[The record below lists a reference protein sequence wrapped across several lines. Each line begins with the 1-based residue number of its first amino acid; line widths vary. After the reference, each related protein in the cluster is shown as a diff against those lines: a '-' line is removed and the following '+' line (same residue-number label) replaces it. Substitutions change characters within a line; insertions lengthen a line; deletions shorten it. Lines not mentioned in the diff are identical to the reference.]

1 MSKMVSLFQRITRI
15 LLFKYIIVGFGIL
28 SLIVPILLS
37 FFNAID
43 VDSAVILTEME
54 RIAEGYV
61 PYKTLHLNYP
71 PLFFYINV
79 ALKRLFNV
87 PFGCYPFYLAVHYVF
102 TFVSA
107 WMLYLIS
114 RKFRAPKSISLLA
127 VWLFVMITHWTQ
139 GNIVLFELPS
149 ICFGLIAMYAS
160 IHYSEKNCVHYL
172 WIGVVAA
179 CSLLVKQFGLGF
191 CLLVICLI
199 VIYSEDRRLSRIGLF
214 ILGYLT
220 PLALCLVIWGKDIVN
235 AIILNG
241 YGTNTAELAGYDVS
255 FGHKCSQIIGN
266 LWYYLRRVCPIVI
279 YSALLVPSA
288 IGNIRK
294 GGDEWKQILICY
306 LGILGFA
313 LQFWFVAGGLHYL
326 LYMIPFAVLLLPSIS
341 VLSNGKIMRVLAILS
356 VVVTTLLA
364 IYSTYH
370 NRVYKGIINRG
381 KESQCQISSILE
393 TKIDSGKK
401 VWIPHGGIEYL
412 YYFNNLIVPNMATI
426 GYATG
431 PLEVTPEKQW
441 AQIKSADYVICFKR
455 VYPYEYSFSEEVR
468 EWLSQFSVESLD
480 RDGEILLYDMTSKQQ
495 Y

>member
-1 MSKMVSLFQRITRI
+1 MNKTVNLFQKITGKSF
-15 LLFKYIIVGFGIL
+15 FKCIIVGFGIL
-28 SLIVPILLS
+28 SLIVPIVLS
-37 FFNAID
+37 FFNTID

-79 ALKRLFNV
+79 ALKWIFQV
-87 PFGCYPFYLAVHYVF
+87 PFGCYPFYLGVHYAFV
-102 TFVSA
+102 FVSA
-107 WMLYLIS
+107 WMIYLIS
-114 RKFRAPKSISLLA
+114 REFKASKPISFLA
-127 VWLFVMITHWTQ
+127 VWLFIMITHWTQ

-149 ICFGLIAMYAS
+149 ICFGLIAMYAA
-160 IHYSEKNCVHYL
+160 IHYSEKNCGHFL
-172 WIGVVAA
+172 WIGAVAA

-199 VIYSEDRRLSRIGLF
+199 VLYSKDRRLSRIGLF

-235 AIILNG
+235 SIILNG
-241 YGTNTAELAGYDVS
+241 YGTNTAELAGWDVS
-255 FGHKCSQIIGN
+255 FGHKCGQIIGN
-266 LWYYLRRVCPIVI
+266 LWYFLRRVCPIVI
-279 YSALLVPSA
+279 YSTLLIPSA
-288 IGNIRK
+288 LGNIKK
-294 GGDEWKQILICY
+294 GGDEWKQMLICY

-326 LYMIPFAVLLLPSIS
+326 LYLIPFAVLLLPSIYL
-341 VLSNGKIMRVLAILS
+341 LSNGRITKSLAILS
-356 VVVTTLLA
+356 IAITMLLG

-370 NRVYKGIINRG
+370 NRVYKGIISRG
-381 KESQCQISSILE
+381 KESQCQISSILSE
-393 TKIDSGKK
+393 KIEVGKK

-412 YYFNNLIVPNMATI
+412 YYFNNLMVPNIATI

-431 PLEVTPEKQW
+431 PLEVTLEKQW

-455 VYPYEYSFSEEVR
+455 VYPYEYSFNQEVR
-468 EWLSQFSVESLD
+468 DWLSQFSVEPLD
-480 RDGEILLYDMTSKQQ
+480 RDGEILLYDMDSKQQ
-495 Y
+495 N